1 MQAAFQAL
9 FVPSDH
15 YPRCTWP
22 LNVVSPT
29 RDLDVSQCFEHAVV
43 LPLPSILAMIIVL
56 YRFIVIKRGLSR
68 GKIQCQDRP
77 RDSRRLC
84 TAKVVSCLCGLFG
97 YGLISRPY

>member
-9 FVPSDH
+9 LAPSDH
-15 YPRCTWP
+15 YPQCTWP

-43 LPLPSILAMIIVL
+43 LPLPSVLAMIIVL
-56 YRFIVIKRGLSR
+56 YRLIIIKRGLR
-68 GKIQCQDRP
+68 NGKMTWQERP

-84 TAKVVSCLCGLFG
+84 TAKIVST
-97 YGLISRPY
+97 

>member
-43 LPLPSILAMIIVL
+43 MPLPSILAIIIVL
-56 YRFIVIKRGLSR
+56 YRLVVIKRGLSS
-68 GKIQCQDRP
+68 GKIQWQDRP

-84 TAKVVSCLCGLFG
+84 MAKIVSDLWDSFSSGG
-97 YGLISRPY
+97 

>member
-22 LNVVSPT
+22 LNAVSPT

-43 LPLPSILAMIIVL
+43 LPLPSILALIIVL
-56 YRFIVIKRGLSR
+56 YRFIVIKRGLSS
-68 GKIQCQDRP
+68 GKIQWQDRP

-84 TAKVVSCLCGLFG
+84 MAKVVSCPCGLLEP
-97 YGLISRPY
+97 GLISRPY